1 MVDLLPLSDADDI
14 AEVRELIDRHVEYT
28 DSSLGREILS
38 DWDVSAQRFVKVF
51 PRDYRRVLEAVDR
64 AQQAGLTGDEAV
76 MEAFME
82 NVANG

>member
-51 PRDYRRVLEAVDR
+51 PRDYRRVIEAVDR

>member
-1 MVDLLPLSDADDI
+1 
-14 AEVRELIDRHVEYT
+14 
-28 DSSLGREILS
+28 LGREILS